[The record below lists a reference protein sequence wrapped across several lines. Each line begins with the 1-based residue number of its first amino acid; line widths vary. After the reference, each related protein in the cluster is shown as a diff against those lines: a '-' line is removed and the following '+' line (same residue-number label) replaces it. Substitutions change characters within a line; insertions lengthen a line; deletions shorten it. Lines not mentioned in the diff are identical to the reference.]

1 MTQWSGVKDKRVV
14 ITGAT
19 NGIGLA
25 AAQELARRGARL
37 AIVARNPSKASSAVE
52 SIRSSSSGDVI
63 VDVLHADLAS
73 QASVRE
79 LAAEILQRYPR
90 VDVLVN
96 NAGAMFATR
105 EVSADGIELTWA
117 LNHLAPFLMTTLVLE
132 RLIASAPAR
141 IITTASDAHKGR
153 QIPFDDVNAARSYRS
168 RGYKRYGKT
177 KLANILFTVELA
189 RRLRSTGVTANCF
202 HPGLVATGWNRNN
215 GPLMSAAMSI
225 ARPFSRSPRKGAETL
240 VWLAESP
247 AVSDET
253 GGYFV
258 DKRRTMPSAPAQD
271 ADAARRLWEL
281 SEAQTRL
288 PANA

>member
-1 MTQWSGVKDKRVV
+1 VRT
-14 ITGAT
+14 
-19 NGIGLA
+19 
-25 AAQELARRGARL
+25 
-37 AIVARNPSKASSAVE
+37 ASSSPGRSPPGAVLDDDAG
-52 SIRSSSSGDVI
+52 SG
-63 VDVLHADLAS
+63 A
-73 QASVRE
+73 
-79 LAAEILQRYPR
+79 
-90 VDVLVN
+90 
-96 NAGAMFATR
+96 
-105 EVSADGIELTWA
+105 
-117 LNHLAPFLMTTLVLE
+117 
-132 RLIASAPAR
+132 LIASAPAR

-288 PANA
+288 PPTPESRYAALDLPRRHHGRRRQESSSTSASFSNI